1 LSALFISDL
10 HLSGERPKLIE
21 LFLKFLRL
29 EAEKAEKLYILG
41 DLFEVW
47 TGDDYI
53 LPELEPVLS
62 ALKQLTSGGTPVF
75 IMHGNRDFT
84 IGAKF
89 EEMTG
94 CKLLDDPTTIDLNG
108 TKTLISH
115 GDLLCT
121 DDIEYQK
128 FRAKVRNPQWIQQA
142 LSLPLEERLLLA
154 KSIRTD
160 TSEKSRLKPEE
171 IMDVN
176 QTAVKEMMEK
186 WNVRQLIHGHT
197 HRPEQHKISIDNAPA
212 TRIVLGDW
220 YNSGNVLYCN
230 GDSCTL
236 KEYH

>member
-1 LSALFISDL
+1 LSAFFISDL

-21 LFLKFLRL
+21 LFLKFLRN
-29 EAEKAEKLYILG
+29 EAVKAEKLYILG

-53 LPELEPVLS
+53 LPEFEPVIA
-62 ALKQLTSGGTPVF
+62 ALKHLTSSGIPVF

-84 IGAKF
+84 IGKEF
-89 EEMTG
+89 ENMTG
-94 CKLLDDPTTIDLNG
+94 CKLLNDPTTIDLNG

-121 DDIEYQK
+121 DDIEYQE

-142 LSLPLEERLLLA
+142 LALPLEQRLKLA
-154 KSIRTD
+154 KSIRSD

-176 QTAVKEMMEK
+176 QNAVKEMMLK

-197 HRPEQHKISIDNAPA
+197 HRPKKHAITIDNTPA
-212 TRIVLGDW
+212 TRFVLGDW
-220 YNSGNVLYCN
+220 YDSGQVLYCDMN
-230 GDSCTL
+230 SCTL
-236 KEYH
+236 QKYH